1 MRLPMWGVVLPA
13 VCAVMFVPGGAFAQG
28 AVSHAAE
35 PGPEA
40 KLVIAAVRLLER
52 DPLGDGA
59 AALRGPLMAWLVRT
73 PDLELRNCSGLAA
86 PFANGS
92 RPYDDELKAQQ
103 LLASA
108 AYMLEH
114 PDSASNAQA
123 AARAGLLGCLRAY
136 ENIVRMR
143 PDVSFPELDELIEQR
158 DYGDFDAVIA
168 AMLARCE

>member
-1 MRLPMWGVVLPA
+1 MWGAVLLIPCMA
-13 VCAVMFVPGGAFAQG
+13 TCVPTRASAQGGAPR
-28 AVSHAAE
+28 AAE

-40 KLVIAAVRLLER
+40 GLVIASVRLLER

-73 PDLELRNCSGLAA
+73 PEVELHNCSGLAA
-86 PFANGS
+86 PFTNGS
-92 RPYDDELKAQQ
+92 RPYNDELKAQQ

-114 PDSASNAQA
+114 PDSASNYHA
-123 AARAGLLGCLRAY
+123 AARAGMLGCLRAY
-136 ENIVRMR
+136 ENLVRMR
-143 PDVSFPELDELIEQR
+143 PGVSFPELDELIEQR